1 MIFISLNHR
10 TDKTW
15 MKWKEKLQDTIMIK
29 KIISCYWA
37 KQRQRLH
44 FTWFYNWISEFSGI
58 IWIFPYIFFKYKYKI
73 FSYNHFPLTFYDDK
87 FVFSIYLYTKMDKKQ
102 WNYSFLLSL
111 ITYMIYFLKIILNI
125 DI

>member
-44 FTWFYNWISEFSGI
+44 LLDSIIELANFLESSEFFH
-58 IWIFPYIFFKYKYKI
+58 IFFFKYKYKI